1 MLLGISGFNFV
12 FVTKM
17 YVHLFVTAC
26 IPAQIFILY
35 GLVAE
40 SYTDWIKWS
49 LQDLGKLAF
58 IGGFKVGTDSDLPTT

>member
-49 LQDLGKLAF
+49 L
-58 IGGFKVGTDSDLPTT
+58 